1 MTSRDRSPFVVVLWG
16 IAAVLIA
23 VALVRALRVEWAH
36 LPDAGP
42 PRVEDRRQHR
52 FRSFTFTQ
60 AERMLRH
67 LVRQSRAAR
76 TPRERALTLARI
88 AALQQERGFLDE
100 ARAAGEQA
108 LQLAARDAQMQAEVR
123 GILTQ
128 PLRLEDVL
136 PDRSGTRGP

>member
-1 MTSRDRSPFVVVLWG
+1 MASSERSPLVVILWG

-23 VALVRALRVEWAH
+23 VALARALRVEWAH
-36 LPDAGP
+36 LPAAAP
-42 PRVEDRRQHR
+42 PRIEDRRQHR

-76 TPRERALTLARI
+76 TPRDRALALARI

-100 ARAAGEQA
+100 ARTAGEEA
-108 LQLAARDAQMQAEVR
+108 LQLAARDTHMQAEVR

-136 PDRSGTRGP
+136 PDRNRSRGP